1 MPQKQATPVGEAPEN
16 RGRNGIIAAL
26 CAYLMWGF
34 LPIYFKAVQQVAAL
48 EILSHRVLWAI
59 PFGAMIIA
67 LRRQWPEVRRA
78 LTHPRTLG
86 LLTLAAI
93 FIAINWL
100 VFVWAVQQSQIFQA
114 SLGYYINPL
123 IYVVIGVLFL
133 GETLR
138 RLQVAAVLLAVAG
151 VAVLTFSGGE
161 FPLISLALAVSFTT
175 YGVIRKQTVV
185 GGMPG
190 LFIETIILMPSR
202 WVHPPG
208 RQRCRRRPSRPY
220 QGARCPADTRRSRDG
235 TATAL
240 FCPGSPATNAVDA
253 RLYAVHYTND
263 AVCDGAV
270 VRRAADSGARN
281 LLQLHLD
288 CRRLVQLGCLET
300 QPDAGHSFRSAD
312 EARCRPGGVR
322 LPAYHQSQT
331 FMENPVLSDER
342 THGQVVAGI
351 ARQTRMPCAAEDGA
365 PAAGNQCEDQDA
377 ARANNQHKISIV
389 HNLEWQLDH

>member
-1 MPQKQATPVGEAPEN
+1 MQHKQSTPAVEAPEDLA
-16 RGRNGIIAAL
+16 RNGIIAAL

-59 PFGAMIIA
+59 PFGALIIA

-78 LTHPRTLG
+78 LTHRRTLG

-93 FIAINWL
+93 FIAVNWL

-190 LFIETIILMPSR
+190 LFIETIILMPLAFGYIVWATEVQTASFAAVSR
-202 WVHPPG
+202 ELDGLLILAGPVTVLPLL
-208 RQRCRRRPSRPY
+208 CFALAARRLPLSTLGFMQFITPTMQFVTGLLY
-220 QGARCPADTRRSRDG
+220 GEQLTVAHAICFSCIWIAVALFSWDAWKRSRVPV
-235 TATAL
+235 T
-240 FCPGSPATNAVDA
+240 P
-253 RLYAVHYTND
+253 
-263 AVCDGAV
+263 
-270 VRRAADSGARN
+270 SG
-281 LLQLHLD
+281 
-288 CRRLVQLGCLET
+288 
-300 QPDAGHSFRSAD
+300 P
-312 EARCRPGGVR
+312 
-322 LPAYHQSQT
+322 
-331 FMENPVLSDER
+331 
-342 THGQVVAGI
+342 
-351 ARQTRMPCAAEDGA
+351 
-365 PAAGNQCEDQDA
+365 
-377 ARANNQHKISIV
+377 
-389 HNLEWQLDH
+389 

>member
-1 MPQKQATPVGEAPEN
+1 MQHKQTTPVVEAPEDLA
-16 RGRNGIIAAL
+16 RNGIIAAL

-59 PFGAMIIA
+59 PFGALIIA

-78 LTHPRTLG
+78 LTHRRTLG

-93 FIAINWL
+93 FIAVNWL

-190 LFIETIILMPSR
+190 LFIETIILMPLAIAYIVWATEVQTASFAAVSR
-202 WVHPPG
+202 ELDGLLILAGPVTVLPLL
-208 RQRCRRRPSRPY
+208 CFALAARRLTLSTLGFMQFITPTMQFVTGLLYGEQLTVAHVICFSCIWI
-220 QGARCPADTRRSRDG
+220 AV
-235 TATAL
+235 AL
-240 FCPGSPATNAVDA
+240 FSWDAWKGSRVPVTP
-253 RLYAVHYTND
+253 
-263 AVCDGAV
+263 
-270 VRRAADSGARN
+270 SG
-281 LLQLHLD
+281 
-288 CRRLVQLGCLET
+288 
-300 QPDAGHSFRSAD
+300 P
-312 EARCRPGGVR
+312 
-322 LPAYHQSQT
+322 
-331 FMENPVLSDER
+331 
-342 THGQVVAGI
+342 
-351 ARQTRMPCAAEDGA
+351 
-365 PAAGNQCEDQDA
+365 
-377 ARANNQHKISIV
+377 
-389 HNLEWQLDH
+389 

>member
-1 MPQKQATPVGEAPEN
+1 MLQKRATPVVEAPED

-48 EILSHRVLWAI
+48 EILSHRVLWAV
-59 PFGAMIIA
+59 PFGALIIA

-78 LTHPRTLG
+78 LTHRRTLG

-100 VFVWAVQQSQIFQA
+100 VFVWAVQQSKIFQA

-138 RLQVAAVLLAVAG
+138 RLQVAAVLLAVVG

-190 LFIETIILMPSR
+190 LFIETIILMPLAFGYIAWATEVQTASFAAVSR
-202 WVHPPG
+202 ELDGLLILAGPVTVLPLL
-208 RQRCRRRPSRPY
+208 CFALAARRLTLSTLGFMQFITPTMQFVTGLLYGEQLTVAHAICFSCIWI
-220 QGARCPADTRRSRDG
+220 AVALFSWDAWKRSRVPV
-235 TATAL
+235 T
-240 FCPGSPATNAVDA
+240 P
-253 RLYAVHYTND
+253 
-263 AVCDGAV
+263 
-270 VRRAADSGARN
+270 SG
-281 LLQLHLD
+281 
-288 CRRLVQLGCLET
+288 
-300 QPDAGHSFRSAD
+300 P
-312 EARCRPGGVR
+312 
-322 LPAYHQSQT
+322 
-331 FMENPVLSDER
+331 
-342 THGQVVAGI
+342 
-351 ARQTRMPCAAEDGA
+351 
-365 PAAGNQCEDQDA
+365 
-377 ARANNQHKISIV
+377 
-389 HNLEWQLDH
+389 

>member
-1 MPQKQATPVGEAPEN
+1 MRQNQATPVVEAPEDIA
-16 RGRNGIIAAL
+16 RNGIIAAL

-59 PFGAMIIA
+59 PFGALIIA

-78 LTHPRTLG
+78 LTHRRTLG

-93 FIAINWL
+93 FIGINWL
-100 VFVWAVQQSQIFQA
+100 VFVWAVKQSQIFQA

-151 VAVLTFSGGE
+151 VAVLTISGGE

-190 LFIETIILMPSR
+190 LFIETIILMPLAFAYLAWATEAQTASFAAVSR
-202 WVHPPG
+202 GLDGLLILAGPVTVLPLLCFALAARRLTLSTLGFMQFITPTMQFVTGLLYGEQLTVAHAICFGCIWVAVALF
-208 RQRCRRRPSRPY
+208 SWD
-220 QGARCPADTRRSRDG
+220 AWKRSRVPV
-235 TATAL
+235 T
-240 FCPGSPATNAVDA
+240 P
-253 RLYAVHYTND
+253 
-263 AVCDGAV
+263 
-270 VRRAADSGARN
+270 SG
-281 LLQLHLD
+281 
-288 CRRLVQLGCLET
+288 
-300 QPDAGHSFRSAD
+300 P
-312 EARCRPGGVR
+312 
-322 LPAYHQSQT
+322 
-331 FMENPVLSDER
+331 
-342 THGQVVAGI
+342 
-351 ARQTRMPCAAEDGA
+351 
-365 PAAGNQCEDQDA
+365 
-377 ARANNQHKISIV
+377 
-389 HNLEWQLDH
+389 

>member
-78 LTHPRTLG
+78 LTHRRTLG

-190 LFIETIILMPSR
+190 LFIETIILMPLALGYIAWATEVQTASFAAVSR
-202 WVHPPG
+202 ELDGLLILAGPVTVLPLL
-208 RQRCRRRPSRPY
+208 CFALAARRLTLSTLGFMQFITPTMQFVTGLLYGEQLTVAHAICFSCIWI
-220 QGARCPADTRRSRDG
+220 AVALFSWDAWKRSRMPV
-235 TATAL
+235 T
-240 FCPGSPATNAVDA
+240 P
-253 RLYAVHYTND
+253 
-263 AVCDGAV
+263 
-270 VRRAADSGARN
+270 SG
-281 LLQLHLD
+281 
-288 CRRLVQLGCLET
+288 
-300 QPDAGHSFRSAD
+300 P
-312 EARCRPGGVR
+312 
-322 LPAYHQSQT
+322 
-331 FMENPVLSDER
+331 
-342 THGQVVAGI
+342 
-351 ARQTRMPCAAEDGA
+351 
-365 PAAGNQCEDQDA
+365 
-377 ARANNQHKISIV
+377 
-389 HNLEWQLDH
+389 

>member
-1 MPQKQATPVGEAPEN
+1 MPQKHATPVAEAPED
-16 RGRNGIIAAL
+16 RARNGIIAAL

-59 PFGAMIIA
+59 PFGALIIA
-67 LRRQWPEVRRA
+67 MRRQWPEVRRA
-78 LTHPRTLG
+78 LTHRRTLG

-151 VAVLTFSGGE
+151 VGVLTFSGGE
-161 FPLISLALAVSFTT
+161 FPLISIALAVSFTT

-190 LFIETIILMPSR
+190 LFIETIILMPLAVAYIAWATEVQTASFAAVSR
-202 WVHPPG
+202 ELDGLLILAGPVTVLPLL
-208 RQRCRRRPSRPY
+208 CFALAARRLTLSTLGFMQFITPTMQFVTGLMYGEQLTVAHAICFSCIWI
-220 QGARCPADTRRSRDG
+220 AV
-235 TATAL
+235 AL
-240 FCPGSPATNAVDA
+240 FSWDA
-253 RLYAVHYTND
+253 WKQSRVPVTP
-263 AVCDGAV
+263 
-270 VRRAADSGARN
+270 SG
-281 LLQLHLD
+281 
-288 CRRLVQLGCLET
+288 
-300 QPDAGHSFRSAD
+300 P
-312 EARCRPGGVR
+312 
-322 LPAYHQSQT
+322 
-331 FMENPVLSDER
+331 
-342 THGQVVAGI
+342 
-351 ARQTRMPCAAEDGA
+351 
-365 PAAGNQCEDQDA
+365 
-377 ARANNQHKISIV
+377 
-389 HNLEWQLDH
+389 

>member
-1 MPQKQATPVGEAPEN
+1 MQHKQATPVVEAPEDLA
-16 RGRNGIIAAL
+16 RNGIIAAL

-59 PFGAMIIA
+59 PFGALIIA

-78 LTHPRTLG
+78 LTHRRTLG
-86 LLTLAAI
+86 LLTLAAM
-93 FIAINWL
+93 FIAVNWL
-100 VFVWAVQQSQIFQA
+100 VFVWAVQQSKIFQA

-190 LFIETIILMPSR
+190 LFIETIILMPLAFGYIAWATEVQAASFAAVS
-202 WVHPPG
+202 WELDGLLILAGPVTVLPLL
-208 RQRCRRRPSRPY
+208 CFALAARRLTLSTLGFMQFITPTMQFVTGLLYGEQLTVAHAICFSCIWI
-220 QGARCPADTRRSRDG
+220 AVALFSWDAWKRSRMPV
-235 TATAL
+235 T
-240 FCPGSPATNAVDA
+240 P
-253 RLYAVHYTND
+253 
-263 AVCDGAV
+263 
-270 VRRAADSGARN
+270 SG
-281 LLQLHLD
+281 
-288 CRRLVQLGCLET
+288 
-300 QPDAGHSFRSAD
+300 P
-312 EARCRPGGVR
+312 
-322 LPAYHQSQT
+322 
-331 FMENPVLSDER
+331 
-342 THGQVVAGI
+342 
-351 ARQTRMPCAAEDGA
+351 
-365 PAAGNQCEDQDA
+365 
-377 ARANNQHKISIV
+377 
-389 HNLEWQLDH
+389 

>member
-1 MPQKQATPVGEAPEN
+1 MLHKHATPVVETPED
-16 RGRNGIIAAL
+16 RARNGIIAAL

-59 PFGAMIIA
+59 PFGALIIA

-78 LTHPRTLG
+78 LTHRRTLG

-138 RLQVAAVLLAVAG
+138 RLQVAAVLLAVVG
-151 VAVLTFSGGE
+151 VAVLTISGGE

-190 LFIETIILMPSR
+190 LFIETIILMPLAIGYIAWATEVQTASFAAVSR
-202 WVHPPG
+202 ELDGLLILAGPVTVLPLL
-208 RQRCRRRPSRPY
+208 CFALAARRLTLSTLGFMQFITPTMQFVTGLVYGEQLTVAHAICFSCIWI
-220 QGARCPADTRRSRDG
+220 AVALFSWDAWKRSRMPV
-235 TATAL
+235 TL
-240 FCPGSPATNAVDA
+240 
-253 RLYAVHYTND
+253 
-263 AVCDGAV
+263 
-270 VRRAADSGARN
+270 SG
-281 LLQLHLD
+281 
-288 CRRLVQLGCLET
+288 
-300 QPDAGHSFRSAD
+300 P
-312 EARCRPGGVR
+312 
-322 LPAYHQSQT
+322 
-331 FMENPVLSDER
+331 
-342 THGQVVAGI
+342 
-351 ARQTRMPCAAEDGA
+351 
-365 PAAGNQCEDQDA
+365 
-377 ARANNQHKISIV
+377 
-389 HNLEWQLDH
+389 

>member
-1 MPQKQATPVGEAPEN
+1 MGQKHATPVVEAPED
-16 RGRNGIIAAL
+16 RARNGIIAAL

-59 PFGAMIIA
+59 PFGALIIA

-78 LTHPRTLG
+78 LTHRRTLG

-151 VAVLTFSGGE
+151 VAVLTISGGE

-175 YGVIRKQTVV
+175 YGVLRKQTVV

-190 LFIETIILMPSR
+190 LFIETIILMPLALGYIAWATEVQTASFAAVSR
-202 WVHPPG
+202 ELDGLLILAGPVTVLPLL
-208 RQRCRRRPSRPY
+208 CFALAARRLTLSTLGFMQFITPTMQFVTGLVYGEQLTVAHAICFSCIWI
-220 QGARCPADTRRSRDG
+220 AVALFSWDAWKRSRVPV
-235 TATAL
+235 T
-240 FCPGSPATNAVDA
+240 P
-253 RLYAVHYTND
+253 
-263 AVCDGAV
+263 
-270 VRRAADSGARN
+270 SG
-281 LLQLHLD
+281 
-288 CRRLVQLGCLET
+288 
-300 QPDAGHSFRSAD
+300 P
-312 EARCRPGGVR
+312 
-322 LPAYHQSQT
+322 
-331 FMENPVLSDER
+331 
-342 THGQVVAGI
+342 
-351 ARQTRMPCAAEDGA
+351 
-365 PAAGNQCEDQDA
+365 
-377 ARANNQHKISIV
+377 
-389 HNLEWQLDH
+389 